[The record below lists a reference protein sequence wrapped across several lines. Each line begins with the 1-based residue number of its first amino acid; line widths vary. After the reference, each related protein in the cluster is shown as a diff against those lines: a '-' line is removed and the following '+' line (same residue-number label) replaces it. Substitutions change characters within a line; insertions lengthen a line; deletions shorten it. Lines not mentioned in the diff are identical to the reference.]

1 MLAVCLVGPFL
12 DPGMKTGRR
21 RGPDNDH
28 DDTQNVAAQ
37 HYIVVTDLLERLL
50 VAKPLI
56 LTMNEPPAILGDE
69 VYVNIIDKLRECG
82 IADQVSLPQ
91 LVVVGDQSS
100 GKSSVLESLT
110 GFAFP
115 RAAGLC
121 TRYATQITSRRDGSE
136 GIDVSI
142 IPHPN
147 SSESRAEQLRGF
159 RRSINTEDLALAEVF
174 ADQQHLT
181 IIDVPGIFRTSTEN
195 LTTDNDILLVRNMV
209 KKYITDQRTIILAV
223 IPCNVDI
230 ATQEVLTMAKEVDP
244 DGVRTLGV
252 LTKPDL
258 APEKAMQQAICD
270 LIQGRKNP
278 LRLGYYVV
286 KNRGSDDIG
295 SCHKTA
301 QQKSEQVFFSTPP
314 WADLQSTRR
323 VGTTA
328 LLTAL
333 RDLLRSVTKQEFKN
347 VALDVKN
354 NLANR
359 EARLERLG
367 PARDGSNAQRRC
379 LTQIST
385 AFQSIAQRGRQGLY
399 NGVELFANDQS
410 LKLISHLVK
419 LNEAFSKQCNDIGH
433 TLEFQDQDVAT
444 VEAYKRADKGS
455 SDEELSDKESSDEE
469 SEVRDSPMMDM
480 FQGPFKEL
488 REILQEKLPV
498 APTST
503 RVTLMEQIARIY
515 DSSRGPELGTSGG
528 SALAEAFRHQS
539 QKWEPLALRYTS
551 QAIRIV
557 HHFIV
562 ELLKVVCP
570 DESMRGHLM
579 SMVLQQKLCNSYKRA
594 MKHTQFILDIERNG
608 PPYTLNHYFNENLHK
623 CRTARLAASIRTHSV
638 LQSSWDERGG
648 QIRMVAIDPSQL
660 SQITTHKSNSLQ
672 VHEDIHDIL
681 KSYYKVAR
689 KRFVDVVCQQSILY
703 YLLDVG
709 DGPLNIFTPE
719 LVSELDDKKLNA
731 VAGEDFLTRN
741 HRDQLVR
748 EVDNYKKAAAV
759 LEFGG

>member
-1 MLAVCLVGPFL
+1 
-12 DPGMKTGRR
+12 
-21 RGPDNDH
+21 
-28 DDTQNVAAQ
+28 
-37 HYIVVTDLLERLL
+37 
-50 VAKPLI
+50 
-56 LTMNEPPAILGDE
+56 MNEPPATLGDE

-121 TRYATQITSRRDGSE
+121 TRYATQITSRRDDSE
-136 GIDVSI
+136 SIDVSI

-159 RRSINTEDLALAEVF
+159 RRSINVEDLALAEVF
-174 ADQQHLT
+174 ADANNAMGIRGDGDEPSSADLTTFSEDILKIVISGPTQQHLT

-195 LTTDNDILLVRNMV
+195 LTTDDDILLVRNMV

-286 KNRGSDDIG
+286 KNRGSDDVG
-295 SCHKTA
+295 SSHKAA
-301 QQKSEQVFFSTPP
+301 QQQSEQVFFSTPP

-347 VALDVKN
+347 VALDVEN
-354 NLANR
+354 NLADR
-359 EARLERLG
+359 EAQLERLG

-385 AFQSIAQRGRQGLY
+385 AFQNIAQRGRQGLY

-419 LNEAFSKQCNDIGH
+419 LNEAFSKQCSDIGH
-433 TLEFQDQDVAT
+433 TLEFQDQDVAPK
-444 VEAYKRADKGS
+444 EAG
-455 SDEELSDKESSDEE
+455 KESE
-469 SEVRDSPMMDM
+469 
-480 FQGPFKEL
+480 
-488 REILQEKLPV
+488 EKLPA
-498 APTST
+498 APTATS
-503 RVTLMEQIARIY
+503 VTLMEHIARIY
-515 DSSRGPELGTSGG
+515 NSTRGPELGTFGG
-528 SALAEAFRHQS
+528 STLAEAFRDQS

-562 ELLKVVCP
+562 ELLKV
-570 DESMRGHLM
+570 
-579 SMVLQQKLCNSYKRA
+579 
-594 MKHTQFILDIERNG
+594 
-608 PPYTLNHYFNENLHK
+608 
-623 CRTARLAASIRTHSV
+623 
-638 LQSSWDERGG
+638 
-648 QIRMVAIDPSQL
+648 L
-660 SQITTHKSNSLQ
+660 SQITTHKSNSQQ
-672 VHEDIHDIL
+672 VYEDIHDIL
-681 KSYYKVAR
+681 QSYYKVAR

-703 YLLDVG
+703 YLLDVK

-741 HRDQLVR
+741 NRDQLVR

>member
-1 MLAVCLVGPFL
+1 MGS
-12 DPGMKTGRR
+12 
-21 RGPDNDH
+21 
-28 DDTQNVAAQ
+28 
-37 HYIVVTDLLERLL
+37 
-50 VAKPLI
+50 
-56 LTMNEPPAILGDE
+56 LTMTEPPATLGDE

-121 TRYATQITSRRDGSE
+121 TRYATQITSRRDDS
-136 GIDVSI
+136 
-142 IPHPN
+142 
-147 SSESRAEQLRGF
+147 
-159 RRSINTEDLALAEVF
+159 EDLALAEVF
-174 ADQQHLT
+174 ADANNAMGIRGDGDEPSSTDLTTFSEDILKIVISGPTQQHLT

-209 KKYITDQRTIILAV
+209 MKYITDQRTIILAV

-295 SCHKTA
+295 SSHKAA

-444 VEAYKRADKGS
+444 VEACKRADKDS
-455 SDEELSDKESSDEE
+455 SDEESSDKESSDKESPDEESPDEE

-503 RVTLMEQIARIY
+503 RFTLMEQIARIY
-515 DSSRGPELGTSGG
+515 DSSRGPELGTFGG

-608 PPYTLNHYFNENLHK
+608 PPYTLNHYFNENLQK

-638 LQSSWDERGG
+638 LQSSSWDKRGG
-648 QIRMVAIDPSQL
+648 QSRKVAIDPSQL

-741 HRDQLVR
+741 NRDQLVR

>member
-1 MLAVCLVGPFL
+1 MGS
-12 DPGMKTGRR
+12 
-21 RGPDNDH
+21 
-28 DDTQNVAAQ
+28 
-37 HYIVVTDLLERLL
+37 
-50 VAKPLI
+50 
-56 LTMNEPPAILGDE
+56 LTMNEPPATLGDE

-91 LVVVGDQSS
+91 LIVVGDQSS

-121 TRYATQITSRRDGSE
+121 TRYATQITSRRDDSE
-136 GIDVSI
+136 SIDVSI

-159 RRSINTEDLALAEVF
+159 RRSINVEDLALAEVF
-174 ADQQHLT
+174 ADANNAMGIRGDGDEPSSADLTTFSEDILKIVISGPTQQHLT

-195 LTTDNDILLVRNMV
+195 LTTDDDILLVRNMV

-258 APEKAMQQAICD
+258 APERAMQQAICD

-286 KNRGSDDIG
+286 KNRGSDDVG
-295 SCHKTA
+295 SSHKAA

-347 VALDVKN
+347 VALDVEN
-354 NLANR
+354 NLADR
-359 EARLERLG
+359 EAQLERLG

-385 AFQSIAQRGRQGLY
+385 AFQNIAQKGRQGLY

-419 LNEAFSKQCNDIGH
+419 LNEAFSKQCSDIGH
-433 TLEFQDQDVAT
+433 TLEFQDQDVAPK
-444 VEAYKRADKGS
+444 EAGKWE
-455 SDEELSDKESSDEE
+455 DEESSDKESSHKDSSGKE

-480 FQGPFKEL
+480 FRGPFKEL
-488 REILQEKLPV
+488 REILQEKLPA
-498 APTST
+498 APTATS
-503 RVTLMEQIARIY
+503 VTLMEHIARIY
-515 DSSRGPELGTSGG
+515 NSTRGPELGTFGG
-528 SALAEAFRHQS
+528 STLAEAFRDQS

-608 PPYTLNHYFNENLHK
+608 PPYTLNHYFNENLQK
-623 CRTARLAASIRTHSV
+623 CRTARLAASISTHSV
-638 LQSSWDERGG
+638 LGAKKWDNSGSLYRE
-648 QIRMVAIDPSQL
+648 MLIDPSQL
-660 SQITTHKSNSLQ
+660 SQITTHKSNSQQ
-672 VHEDIHDIL
+672 VYEDIHDIL
-681 KSYYKVAR
+681 QSYYKVAR

-703 YLLDVG
+703 YLLDVK

-731 VAGEDFLTRN
+731 VAGEDFLARN
-741 HRDQLVR
+741 NRDQLVR